1 MHGDAPHR
9 PSATRSFRVTLSD
22 PHRRKLLALL
32 YLAGFLIAVDQ
43 LADVLVT
50 VLSTPVAFDS
60 VQWRF
65 GVFGLLATRTSV
77 LLMAEVMVFAAAVGL
92 DHRNL
97 LAGLGVLNL
106 VLAVCVLAG
115 LVLFALDALQ
125 LRSMVRAGSALRYD
139 SATLRAA
146 GVALFAG
153 ILLAWSGI
161 ASLAAAG
168 VLVLLHQLSDAATA
182 LRGADLHTPGGR
194 LQIVGMI
201 GTRAVALMTAD
212 VLLIWS
218 ALALSHGPAL
228 RILAMVHL
236 VLGGLALVAVP
247 FFVIDAGAL
256 ANTVGGR
263 ALPTYRVF
271 VARILGFLLA
281 GGVAGLIAGR
291 RLVSISPGPVP
302 ERGPVADR

>member
-1 MHGDAPHR
+1 
-9 PSATRSFRVTLSD
+9 VTLSD

-161 ASLAAAG
+161 ASLRAGSFGKGRQREAA
-168 VLVLLHQLSDAATA
+168 
-182 LRGADLHTPGGR
+182 
-194 LQIVGMI
+194 
-201 GTRAVALMTAD
+201 
-212 VLLIWS
+212 LLI
-218 ALALSHGPAL
+218 
-228 RILAMVHL
+228 
-236 VLGGLALVAVP
+236 
-247 FFVIDAGAL
+247 
-256 ANTVGGR
+256 
-263 ALPTYRVF
+263 
-271 VARILGFLLA
+271 
-281 GGVAGLIAGR
+281 
-291 RLVSISPGPVP
+291 
-302 ERGPVADR
+302 DRQKIREIKR

>member
-65 GVFGLLATRTSV
+65 GVFGLLGTRTSV

-92 DHRNL
+92 DHRTL

-146 GVALFAG
+146 RAAGVALFAG

-161 ASLAAAG
+161 ASLRAGSFGKGRQREAA
-168 VLVLLHQLSDAATA
+168 
-182 LRGADLHTPGGR
+182 
-194 LQIVGMI
+194 
-201 GTRAVALMTAD
+201 
-212 VLLIWS
+212 LLI
-218 ALALSHGPAL
+218 
-228 RILAMVHL
+228 
-236 VLGGLALVAVP
+236 
-247 FFVIDAGAL
+247 
-256 ANTVGGR
+256 
-263 ALPTYRVF
+263 
-271 VARILGFLLA
+271 
-281 GGVAGLIAGR
+281 
-291 RLVSISPGPVP
+291 
-302 ERGPVADR
+302 DRQKIREIKR

>member
-106 VLAVCVLAG
+106 VLALCVLAG
-115 LVLFALDALQ
+115 LVLFALDAAQ
-125 LRSMVRAGSALRYD
+125 LRSMVRAGSGRRQVRKG
-139 SATLRAA
+139 RAGRGGA
-146 GVALFAG
+146 PDRSEKDQENQGVTPARRSLP
-153 ILLAWSGI
+153 I
-161 ASLAAAG
+161 LAAAG
-168 VLVLLHQLSDAATA
+168 VLVLL
-182 LRGADLHTPGGR
+182 
-194 LQIVGMI
+194 
-201 GTRAVALMTAD
+201 
-212 VLLIWS
+212 
-218 ALALSHGPAL
+218 
-228 RILAMVHL
+228 
-236 VLGGLALVAVP
+236 
-247 FFVIDAGAL
+247 
-256 ANTVGGR
+256 
-263 ALPTYRVF
+263 
-271 VARILGFLLA
+271 
-281 GGVAGLIAGR
+281 
-291 RLVSISPGPVP
+291 
-302 ERGPVADR
+302 